1 MPWLFSYGTL
11 QDEDVQWSTF
21 GRRLIGQRDEL
32 PGFERSLVK
41 IDDPQVA
48 AASGRTHHANVTF
61 TGRDDSRVTG
71 TALEITDD
79 ELGAADE
86 YRTAR
91 QLRPDCGHAR
101 IGAGGLAL
109 RRWALQSAGVVS
121 RQRGPANRTIC
132 TNCTAGGF

>member
-11 QDEDVQWSTF
+11 QEEDVQWSTF

-32 PGFERSLVK
+32 PGFERSLVR

-61 TGRDDSRVTG
+61 TGRDDSRVIG

-79 ELGAADE
+79 ELGAADAV
-86 YRTAR
+86 RTAR
-91 QLRPDCGHAR
+91 QLRPDCRHSR

-109 RRWALQSAGVVS
+109 HRWAFQIAGVVS
-121 RQRGPANRTIC
+121 RQRGPTTRTI
-132 TNCTAGGF
+132 